1 MDRQDGTGR
10 GRRGDRKAGHGKG
23 NWGKDGEENNNE
35 ENKEER
41 PRREPREPR
50 ERKEREPREEK
61 KAEEPVVEEEEVGFT
76 LDDYMAT
83 RNQTGLLA
91 KKEGRQA
98 EKMDAKNIKDLDYKH
113 DEKYTTKVYSK
124 LDTVPVTSNANGIL
138 LGF

>member
-1 MDRQDGTGR
+1 MDRQDGTGK
-10 GRRGDRKAGHGKG
+10 GRRGDRKGGHGKG
-23 NWGKDGEENNNE
+23 NWGKEGEEANNANE
-35 ENKEER
+35 ENKEEK
-41 PRREPREPR
+41 PRR

-91 KKEGRQA
+91 KKEGRQV

-113 DEKYTTKVYSK
+113 EEKYTTKIYSK
-124 LDTVPVTSNANGIL
+124 IDTVPVTGNANAQL